1 MLINGSLLI
10 WLASLSSNE
19 VSVAALGG
27 STTEHT
33 FFCGYQPG
41 WVRCVSRVSVELR
54 YISDMKSVGME
65 FCRFWRYFGFSSF
78 GRFFLDQDGLQSVG

>member
-1 MLINGSLLI
+1 MFKCSLTVAVD
-10 WLASLSSNE
+10 LACISCIFRPFVLMDVSVSSNE

-41 WVRCVSRVSVELR
+41 WVR
-54 YISDMKSVGME
+54 
-65 FCRFWRYFGFSSF
+65 
-78 GRFFLDQDGLQSVG
+78 

>member
-1 MLINGSLLI
+1 MKCLSAHYSLLI

-41 WVRCVSRVSVELR
+41 WVRCVSRVSVDLQAEIYLR
-54 YISDMKSVGME
+54 YEISGH
-65 FCRFWRYFGFSSF
+65 GI
-78 GRFFLDQDGLQSVG
+78 L

>member
-1 MLINGSLLI
+1 MFKCLLTAVVD
-10 WLASLSSNE
+10 LACITCIFRPFDLME

-41 WVRCVSRVSVELR
+41 WVRCFSPVSVELQAEMNADR
-54 YISDMKSVGME
+54 
-65 FCRFWRYFGFSSF
+65 
-78 GRFFLDQDGLQSVG
+78 